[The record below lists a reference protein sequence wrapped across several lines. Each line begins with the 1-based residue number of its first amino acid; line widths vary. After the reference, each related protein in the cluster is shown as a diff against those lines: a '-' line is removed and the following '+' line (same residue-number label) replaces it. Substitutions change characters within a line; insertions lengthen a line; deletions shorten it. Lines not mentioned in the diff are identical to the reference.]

1 MKEEYK
7 GGFSESPKIKS
18 WIENIKI
25 TRNLLYNDEDEDLS
39 LTERESLIKLEFKYK
54 SYE

>member
-1 MKEEYK
+1 MNEVYQK
-7 GGFSESPKIKS
+7 GFSESPKVKS
-18 WIENIKI
+18 WIENIKF
-25 TRNLLYNDEDEDLS
+25 THNLIYNEEDQDTG

>member
-7 GGFSESPKIKS
+7 GGFSESPEIKS
-18 WIENIKI
+18 WVENIKF
-25 TRNLLYNDEDEDLS
+25 TRDILYNDEDEYPGLM
-39 LTERESLIKLEFKYK
+39 ERESLIKLEFKYK

>member
-7 GGFSESPKIKS
+7 GGFSESPEIKS
-18 WIENIKI
+18 WVENIKFSRDI
-25 TRNLLYNDEDEDLS
+25 ICNDEDEYQG
-39 LTERESLIKLEFKYK
+39 LTERESFISLEFKYK